1 MGIVARQSI
10 KGTIATYIGVAVGIV
25 TTFFIQTKALQP
37 EQIGL
42 IDILLQCSLLF
53 GGLAQLGTSSSA
65 MRYYPFFKDE
75 EHRDHGFFGWTL
87 LIPLIGFTIFLL
99 AFLLFKDAIV
109 DFFTKDSEVGAD
121 LFAKYVYFVIPLAFF
136 TLYMSVFETNSN
148 LLLRIVLP
156 KFIREVGLRVG
167 TLAIY
172 LLYFYK
178 VVDFDGVIISF
189 CILYGLATL
198 INIVY
203 LLSLKRVS
211 FKIEPKF
218 ITAQLK
224 RDFLFY
230 TLFMIT
236 AALAGN
242 VIPMLSK
249 FFVAGNAGFRLAGV
263 FTIATNI
270 AAVVE
275 MPYRSLGA
283 ISRPHISEA
292 MAKQNVQLADSLCK
306 TVALHQFIAGSF
318 VFFMVWINI
327 DFLFDLLP
335 NGDIYR
341 LGKWAVLL
349 LSLGRLLYSTL
360 SVITTALGYSKYY
373 YYSLIFT
380 ILLAAMS
387 ILLNNWLVPKYDING
402 GALAYLVSYLVYFIL
417 IVAFIK
423 WKIGVMPLSK
433 KLLPV
438 AVVIL
443 ALFAFNWLWTS
454 TLTPLFVKPF
464 AKPIFGLAIDAVLKT
479 AVFLALGMTAIYKLK
494 VSQSVN
500 DLIDKALKIALGKK
514 LD

>member
-10 KGTIATYIGVAVGIV
+10 KGTLATYVGVAVGII

-42 IDILLQCSLLF
+42 IDILLQCAILLA
-53 GGLAQLGTSSSA
+53 GLSQLGTNSSA

-87 LIPLIGFTIFLL
+87 LVPLIGFVVFLL
-99 AFLLFKDAIV
+99 AFFLFKDAIV
-109 DFFTKDSEVGAD
+109 HFFTKDSGVEPET
-121 LFAKYVYFVIPLAFF
+121 FAKYVNFVVPLAFF
-136 TLYMSVFETNSN
+136 LLYISVFETNSN

-156 KFIREVGLRVG
+156 KFVREVGLRLA
-167 TLAIY
+167 TLAVY
-172 LLYFYK
+172 LLYYYK
-178 VVDFDGVIISF
+178 VIDFDGVIIGF
-189 CILYGLATL
+189 CVFYGLATL

-211 FKIEPKF
+211 FKIERKYVS
-218 ITAQLK
+218 AQLR

-249 FFVAGNAGFRLAGV
+249 FFVAGMTGFRLAGV

-270 AAVVE
+270 AALVE

-283 ISRPHISEA
+283 ISRPHISDA
-292 MAKQNVQLADSLCK
+292 MAKQDVAQADSLCK
-306 TVALHQFIAGSF
+306 NVALHQFIAGLF
-318 VFFMVWINI
+318 VFLLIWINI
-327 DFLFDLLP
+327 DFIFDLLP

-349 LSLGRLLYSTL
+349 LSMGRLIYSTL
-360 SVITTALGYSKYY
+360 GVTTTVLSYSKYY

-380 ILLAAMS
+380 ILLTGMS
-387 ILLNNWLVPKYDING
+387 IGLNAWLVPKWDING
-402 GALAYLVSYLVYFIL
+402 GALANMASYSVYFVLLIL
-417 IVAFIK
+417 FIK
-423 WKIGVMPLSK
+423 WKIGVQPFSGKMFPVLTVV
-433 KLLPV
+433 LLL
-438 AVVIL
+438 L
-443 ALFAFNWLWTS
+443 ALNWGWTAL
-454 TLTPLFVKPF
+454 LTPWFAGWF
-464 AKPIFGLAIDAVLKT
+464 AKPIFGLLIDAVLKSSLF
-479 AVFLALGMTAIYKLK
+479 VFLGLTALYKLK
-494 VSQSVN
+494 VSQSIN
-500 DLIDKALKIALGKK
+500 DLIDRVF
-514 LD
+514 

>member
-25 TTFFIQTKALQP
+25 TTFFIQTKALQA

-53 GGLAQLGTSSSA
+53 SGLAQLGTNSSA
-65 MRYYPFFKDE
+65 MRYYPYFKDE

-87 LIPLIGFTIFLL
+87 LIPLIGFTLFLL
-99 AFLLFKDAIV
+99 AFFLFKGAIV
-109 DFFTKDSEVGAD
+109 DFFTKDSEIGSD
-121 LFAKYVYFVIPLAFF
+121 LFAKYVNFVIPLAFF
-136 TLYMSVFETNSN
+136 MLYLSVFETNSN

-167 TLAIY
+167 TLVIY

-178 VVDFDGVIISF
+178 VIDFDGVIMAF

-211 FKIEPKF
+211 FKIEWDY

-249 FFVAGNAGFRLAGV
+249 FFVAGNAGFHLAGV

-292 MAKQNVQLADSLCK
+292 MAKQDVQQADSLCK

-318 VFFMVWINI
+318 VFFMIWINI

-341 LGKWAVLL
+341 VGKWAVLL
-349 LSLGRLLYSTL
+349 LSLSRLVYSTL
-360 SVITTALGYSKYY
+360 GVTTTVLSYSKLY

-380 ILLAAMS
+380 ILLAILS
-387 ILLNNWLVPKYDING
+387 IGLNSWLVPIWDITG
-402 GALAYLVSYLVYFIL
+402 GALADVASYLVYFIL
-417 IVAFIK
+417 LVAFIK
-423 WKIGVMPLSK
+423 WKIGVNPLSK

-438 AVVIL
+438 AAVVL
-443 ALFAFNWLWTS
+443 VLFALDWLWETA
-454 TLTPLFVKPF
+454 LTPLFAQLF
-464 AKPIFGLAIDAVLKT
+464 AKPVFGLAIDAVLKT
-479 AVFLALGMTAIYKLK
+479 TLFLVIGITAIYKLK
-494 VSQSVN
+494 VSQPVN
-500 DLIDKALKIALGKK
+500 DLVDKGLSMLRKK
-514 LD
+514 P

>member
-53 GGLAQLGTSSSA
+53 SGLAQLGTNSSA

-75 EHRDHGFFGWTL
+75 KHRDHGFFGWTL
-87 LIPLIGFTIFLL
+87 LVPLIGFTFFLL
-99 AFLLFKDAIV
+99 AFFLFDGAIV
-109 DFFTKDSEVGAD
+109 NFFTKDSEVGAD
-121 LFAKYVYFVIPLAFF
+121 LFAKYVNFVIPLAFF
-136 TLYMSVFETNSN
+136 MLYISVFETNSN

-156 KFIREVGLRVG
+156 KFIREVGLRIG

-178 VVDFDGVIISF
+178 VIDFDGVIISF
-189 CILYGLATL
+189 CVLYGLANL
-198 INIVY
+198 INIIY
-203 LLSLKRVS
+203 LLTLKRVS
-211 FKIEPKF
+211 FKIEWDYIKP
-218 ITAQLK
+218 QLR

-249 FFVAGNAGFRLAGV
+249 FFVASKTGFHLAGV

-283 ISRPHISEA
+283 ISRPHISDA
-292 MAKQNVQLADSLCK
+292 MAKQNIKLADSLCK

-318 VFFMVWINI
+318 VFFIVWINI

-349 LSLGRLLYSTL
+349 LSLSRLMYSTL
-360 SVITTALGYSKYY
+360 SVTSTALSYSKYY
-373 YYSLIFT
+373 YYSLVFT
-380 ILLAAMS
+380 ILLALLS
-387 ILLNNWLVPKYDING
+387 IGLNNWLVPKYDING
-402 GALAYLVSYLVYFIL
+402 GALANLASYLVYFVL
-417 IVAFIK
+417 LVTFIK

-433 KLLPV
+433 KLIPV
-438 AVVIL
+438 VAIVL
-443 ALFAFNWLWTS
+443 ALFAFNWLWES
-454 TLTPLFVKPF
+454 TLTPSF
-464 AKPIFGLAIDAVLKT
+464 AKLFAKLIFGLGINAVLKS
-479 AVFLALGMTAIYKLK
+479 VLFLALGITALYKFK

-500 DLIDKALKIALGKK
+500 DLVGKALVIILRKG
-514 LD
+514 

>member
-1 MGIVARQSI
+1 MTMGIVARQSI

-42 IDILLQCSLLF
+42 IDVLLQCSILLS
-53 GGLAQLGTSSSA
+53 GLAQLGTSSSA

-87 LIPLIGFTIFLL
+87 LVPFVGFAVFLL
-99 AFLLFKDAIV
+99 VFLLFKSQV
-109 DFFTKDSEVGAD
+109 VSFFSDDSS
-121 LFAKYVYFVIPLAFF
+121 LFGDYVYFVIPLAFF
-136 TLYMSVFETNSN
+136 MLYIAVFETNSN

-156 KFIREVGLRVG
+156 KFVREVGLRVG
-167 TLAIY
+167 TLLIY

-178 VVDFDGVIISF
+178 VISFDGVIVSF
-189 CILYGLATL
+189 CVMYGLATL
-198 INIVY
+198 INVVY

-211 FKIEPKF
+211 FKIDRQYVSRQ
-218 ITAQLK
+218 IR

-249 FFVAGNAGFRLAGV
+249 FFVAGLTGFRLAGV

-270 AAVVE
+270 AALVE

-283 ISRPHISEA
+283 ISRPHISDA
-292 MAKQNVQLADSLCK
+292 MAKQDVAQADSLCK
-306 TVALHQFIAGSF
+306 NVALHQFIAGLF
-318 VFFMVWINI
+318 VFLLIWVNI
-327 DFLFDLLP
+327 DFIFDLLP

-349 LSLGRLLYSTL
+349 LSLGRLIYSTL
-360 SVITTALGYSKYY
+360 GVTTTVLSYSKYY

-387 ILLNNWLVPKYDING
+387 IGLNVWLVPRWDING
-402 GALAYLVSYLVYFIL
+402 GALAYVVSYSVYFIL
-417 IVAFIK
+417 LVAFIR
-423 WKIGVMPLSK
+423 WKIGVQPFSGKMF
-433 KLLPV
+433 PV
-438 AVVIL
+438 MLVVL
-443 ALFAFNWLWTS
+443 VLFGLNWGWTAL
-454 TLTPLFVKPF
+454 LTPWFSGWF
-464 AKPIFGLAIDAVLKT
+464 AKPIYGLLIDAILKSMLL
-479 AVFLALGMTAIYKLK
+479 LALGMTAIYKLK
-494 VSQSVN
+494 VSRSVN
-500 DLIDKALKIALGKK
+500 DLMDKAMEKLSLK
-514 LD
+514 

>member
-53 GGLAQLGTSSSA
+53 GGLAQLGTNSSA

-75 EHRDHGFFGWTL
+75 KHRDHGFFGWTL
-87 LIPLIGFTIFLL
+87 IVPLIGFTFFLL
-99 AFLLFKDAIV
+99 AFFLFKGTIV
-109 DFFTKDSEVGAD
+109 NFFTKDSEVGAD
-121 LFAKYVYFVIPLAFF
+121 LFARYVNFVVPLAFF
-136 TLYMSVFETNSN
+136 MLYISVFETNSN

-167 TLAIY
+167 TLTIY

-198 INIVY
+198 INIGY

-218 ITAQLK
+218 ISAQLK

-249 FFVAGNAGFRLAGV
+249 FFVAAKTSFHLAGV

-270 AAVVE
+270 AALVE

-283 ISRPHISEA
+283 ISRPHISDA
-292 MAKQNVQLADSLCK
+292 MAKQDIKSADALCK
-306 TVALHQFIAGSF
+306 NVALHQFIAGSF
-318 VFFMVWINI
+318 VFFIIWINI

-341 LGKWAVLL
+341 LGKWAVLI
-349 LSLGRLLYSTL
+349 LSLSRLIYSTL
-360 SVITTALGYSKYY
+360 GVITTALSYSKYY

-380 ILLAAMS
+380 ILLATMS
-387 ILLNNWLVPKYDING
+387 IVLNSWLVPRWDITG
-402 GALAYLVSYLVYFIL
+402 GALANVGSYLVYFVL
-417 IVAFIK
+417 LLAFIK

-438 AVVIL
+438 AAIVL
-443 ALFAFNWLWTS
+443 AMFIFNWLWTIA
-454 TLTPLFVKPF
+454 LTPWFANLFEKS
-464 AKPIFGLAIDAVLKT
+464 IFGLAIDAALKSVL
-479 AVFLALGMTAIYKLK
+479 FLALGMTALYKSR

-500 DLIDKALKIALGKK
+500 DLVDKGLKMISKR
-514 LD
+514 